1 MDLHDPIPSH
11 SALQEFPPWDNN
23 NKKSLIHVTPGWLL
37 WPLWAGKATQRLW
50 FFVFVFLIARR
61 APSARLQFSHAIQ
74 GIPEISKPDWS
85 RLVINEYGNW
95 PPSVL
100 PRCCL
105 VGSTRK
111 RINRMGQ
118 SHAVAQMQGDLC
130 FLSVCLSI
138 YLTLSVSSS
147 VSEGKAQSTA
157 QGRWQRQST
166 CNILWQ
172 QTEFIAWR
180 RARSPCSCK

>member
-138 YLTLSVSSS
+138 YLTLSVSST

-172 QTEFIAWR
+172 Q
-180 RARSPCSCK
+180 SS